1 MGEFNHTCK
10 VCGKG
15 YNACDT
21 CVNEKNFAP
30 WRAVAC
36 EQGHF
41 QAYMVLHEYGSGLLK
56 KESAKEMLESVNI
69 DGWENYPEHNRV
81 VIAEILQE
89 DEKPVVGGEVAQTKP
104 QPSQPQRGTAI
115 RFPKRK

>member
-56 KESAKEMLESVNI
+56 KSVAKEMLDGINL
-69 DGWENYPEHNRV
+69 DGWEKYPEHNRV
-81 VIAEILQE
+81 VLAEILQE
-89 DEKPVVGGEVAQTKP
+89 DKKPVVEGKVEQTIP
-104 QPSQPQRGTAI
+104 QPAQPQREHFV